1 MLAVGRKEVVMAQ
14 PQSILGRQ
22 AHQTGVGLIEVLI
35 TLLILSIGLLGFA
48 TLQMRSM
55 QLNQSAGFR
64 TQVSAMA
71 ADIVDR
77 MMVNRSAVDD
87 YMIGI
92 GDAAPTTAIT
102 SGDNDEVMASQDML
116 AWFTN
121 VSALPSGDAS
131 IAQSSDGNQVIVTIC
146 WDDQRGGTDSINGAA
161 GACGNSFLN
170 FFQFSADI

>member
-146 WDDQRGGTDSINGAA
+146 WDDQRGGNEDVTEDTTI
-161 GACGNSFLN
+161 CGDKTLN
-170 FFQFSADI
+170 FFRFSADI